1 MPNHGEKKMK
11 AIYQNLIIPFLLL
24 QGSLLAHC
32 QVPCG
37 IYNDAARIIQIQ
49 EDFSTIQKAMTK
61 IKELSQQQDA
71 TSMNQ
76 LTRWIMTKEDH
87 ASKIQ
92 KVVSDYFLTQR
103 IKVKTESSEFERYVK
118 QTTTLH
124 QILVSAMQCKQT
136 VDNINVDRGF
146 QLVDTF
152 IGYYFDKHG
161 LEHLEKLSE

>member
-1 MPNHGEKKMK
+1 MK
-11 AIYQNLIIPFLLL
+11 PIYQNLIIPFLLL

-49 EDFSTIQKAMTK
+49 EDFSTIQKAMIK

-71 TSMNQ
+71 TSLNQ
-76 LTRWIMTKEDH
+76 LTRWIITKEDH

-103 IKVKTESSEFERYVK
+103 IKVKTKGSDYNTYVK

-124 QILVSAMQCKQT
+124 QILVLAMKCKQT
-136 VDNINVDRGF
+136 VDLGHVDEGIHQIEAFIN
-146 QLVDTF
+146 L
-152 IGYYFDKHG
+152 YFDSHG
-161 LEHLEKLSE
+161 KDHIKQMSES

>member
-1 MPNHGEKKMK
+1 MK
-11 AIYQNLIIPFLLL
+11 PIYQNLIVPFLLL

-61 IKELSQQQDA
+61 IKELSQLQDA

-103 IKVKTESSEFERYVK
+103 IKAKTEGSEFDTYVK

-124 QILVSAMQCKQT
+124 QILVTAMKCKQT
-136 VDNINVDRGF
+136 VDLEHVDEGLY
-146 QLVDTF
+146 QIETF
-152 IGYYFDKHG
+152 INLYFDTHG
-161 LEHLEKLSE
+161 KDHIKKMSES

>member
-1 MPNHGEKKMK
+1 MK
-11 AIYQNLIIPFLLL
+11 PIYQNLIIPFLLL

-61 IKELSQQQDA
+61 IEELSQHQDA

-76 LTRWIMTKEDH
+76 LTRWIITKEDH

-103 IKVKTESSEFERYVK
+103 IKAKTEGSDYNTYVK

-124 QILVSAMQCKQT
+124 QILVSAMKCKQT
-136 VDNINVDRGF
+136 VDLEHVDEGLH
-146 QLVDTF
+146 QIKTF
-152 IGYYFDKHG
+152 INLYFDTH
-161 LEHLEKLSE
+161 EKDHIKQMSESK

>member
-1 MPNHGEKKMK
+1 MK
-11 AIYQNLIIPFLLL
+11 PIYQNLIIPFLLL

-49 EDFSTIQKAMTK
+49 EDFSTIQKAMTQ
-61 IKELSQQQDA
+61 IKELSLQQDA

-76 LTRWIMTKEDH
+76 LTRWIITKEDH

-92 KVVSDYFLTQR
+92 KVISEYFLTQR
-103 IKVKTESSEFERYVK
+103 IKEKTKGSDYNKYVK

-124 QILVSAMQCKQT
+124 QIMVSAMKCKQT
-136 VDNINVDRGF
+136 VDLEHVDEGLH
-146 QLVDTF
+146 QIETF
-152 IGYYFDKHG
+152 IDIYFDTNGKDHI
-161 LEHLEKLSE
+161 KQMSES

>member
-1 MPNHGEKKMK
+1 MK
-11 AIYQNLIIPFLLL
+11 PIYQNLIVPFLLL

-103 IKVKTESSEFERYVK
+103 IKAKTEGSDYNTYVK

-124 QILVSAMQCKQT
+124 QILVSAMKCKQT
-136 VDNINVDRGF
+136 IDEKNVKLGINLIDQFVE
-146 QLVDTF
+146 
-152 IGYYFDKHG
+152 IYFDSHG
-161 LEHLEKLSE
+161 LQHLQKLSE

>member
-1 MPNHGEKKMK
+1 MK
-11 AIYQNLIIPFLLL
+11 PIYQSLIIPFLLL

-37 IYNDAARIIQIQ
+37 IYNDAARIIKIQ

-76 LTRWIMTKEDH
+76 LTRWIITKEDH

-92 KVVSDYFLTQR
+92 KVVSEYFLTQR
-103 IKVKTESSEFERYVK
+103 IKAKTEGSKFDTYVK

-124 QILVSAMQCKQT
+124 QILVSAMKCKQT
-136 VDNINVDRGF
+136 VELGHIDEGLHQIK
-146 QLVDTF
+146 TF
-152 IGYYFDKHG
+152 IDLYFDTHG
-161 LEHLEKLSE
+161 KDHIKQLNES

>member
-1 MPNHGEKKMK
+1 MK
-11 AIYQNLIIPFLLL
+11 PIYLNLIAPFLLL

-103 IKVKTESSEFERYVK
+103 IKAKTEGSEFDTYVK

-124 QILVSAMQCKQT
+124 QILVSAMKCKQT
-136 VDNINVDRGF
+136 IDKQNVILGINLIDQFVER
-146 QLVDTF
+146 
-152 IGYYFDKHG
+152 YFDSHG
-161 LEHLEKLSE
+161 LEHLRKLSE

>member
-1 MPNHGEKKMK
+1 MK
-11 AIYQNLIIPFLLL
+11 PIYQKLIVPFLLL

-76 LTRWIMTKEDH
+76 LTRWIITKEDH

-92 KVVSDYFLTQR
+92 KVVSEYFLTQR
-103 IKVKTESSEFERYVK
+103 IKTKTESSEFDTYVK

-124 QILVSAMQCKQT
+124 QILVSAMKCKQT
-136 VDNINVDRGF
+136 VDLGHVDEGLN
-146 QLVDTF
+146 QIKTF
-152 IGYYFDKHG
+152 INLYFDTHG
-161 LEHLEKLSE
+161 KDHIKQMSES

>member
-1 MPNHGEKKMK
+1 MK
-11 AIYQNLIIPFLLL
+11 PIYQNLIVPFLLL

-49 EDFSTIQKAMTK
+49 EDFSTIKKAMTK

-92 KVVSDYFLTQR
+92 KVVSEYFLTQR
-103 IKVKTESSEFERYVK
+103 IKAKTEGSEFDTYVK

-124 QILVSAMQCKQT
+124 QILVSAMKCKQT
-136 VDNINVDRGF
+136 IDEQNVILGINLID
-146 QLVDTF
+146 QF
-152 IGYYFDKHG
+152 IEIYFDSHG
-161 LEHLEKLSE
+161 LQHLQKLSE

>member
-1 MPNHGEKKMK
+1 MK
-11 AIYQNLIIPFLLL
+11 PIYQSLIIPFLML

-103 IKVKTESSEFERYVK
+103 IKAKTEGSEFDTYVK

-124 QILVSAMQCKQT
+124 QILVSAMKCKQT
-136 VDNINVDRGF
+136 IDEQNVILGIILIDQFVER
-146 QLVDTF
+146 
-152 IGYYFDKHG
+152 YFDSHG
-161 LEHLEKLSE
+161 LEHLQKLSE

>member
-1 MPNHGEKKMK
+1 MK
-11 AIYQNLIIPFLLL
+11 PIYQSLIVPFLLL

-32 QVPCG
+32 QMPCG

-76 LTRWIMTKEDH
+76 LTRWIITKEDH

-103 IKVKTESSEFERYVK
+103 IKAKTEGSEFDTYVK

-124 QILVSAMQCKQT
+124 QILVSAMKCKQT
-136 VDNINVDRGF
+136 IDEQNVKLGINLIDQFVEE
-146 QLVDTF
+146 
-152 IGYYFDKHG
+152 YFDSHG
-161 LEHLEKLSE
+161 LEHLQKLSE

>member
-1 MPNHGEKKMK
+1 MK
-11 AIYQNLIIPFLLL
+11 PIYQNLIIPFLLL
-24 QGSLLAHC
+24 QGLLLAHC

-37 IYNDAARIIQIQ
+37 IYNDVARIIQIQ

-76 LTRWIMTKEDH
+76 LTRWVMTKEDH

-103 IKVKTESSEFERYVK
+103 IKPKTEGSEFDTYVK

-124 QILVSAMQCKQT
+124 QILVSAMKCKQT
-136 VDNINVDRGF
+136 VDLGHVDEGLH
-146 QLVDTF
+146 QIETF
-152 IGYYFDKHG
+152 IDLYFDTHG
-161 LEHLEKLSE
+161 KDHIKQLNKS

>member
-1 MPNHGEKKMK
+1 MK
-11 AIYQNLIIPFLLL
+11 QIYQNLIVPFLLL

-103 IKVKTESSEFERYVK
+103 IKAKTEGSEFDTYVK

-124 QILVSAMQCKQT
+124 QILVSAMKCKQT
-136 VDNINVDRGF
+136 IDEQNVILGIILIDEF
-146 QLVDTF
+146 VEQ
-152 IGYYFDKHG
+152 YFDSHG
-161 LEHLEKLSE
+161 LEHLQKLSE

>member
-1 MPNHGEKKMK
+1 MPNHGEKIMK
-11 AIYQNLIIPFLLL
+11 PIYQNLIIPFLLL

-76 LTRWIMTKEDH
+76 LTRWIITKEDH
-87 ASKIQ
+87 AE
-92 KVVSDYFLTQR
+92 DH
-103 IKVKTESSEFERYVK
+103 EG
-118 QTTTLH
+118 
-124 QILVSAMQCKQT
+124 
-136 VDNINVDRGF
+136 N
-146 QLVDTF
+146 
-152 IGYYFDKHG
+152 
-161 LEHLEKLSE
+161 

>member
-1 MPNHGEKKMK
+1 MK
-11 AIYQNLIIPFLLL
+11 PIYQNLIVPFLLL

-87 ASKIQ
+87 ASKLQ
-92 KVVSDYFLTQR
+92 KVVSEYFLTQR
-103 IKVKTESSEFERYVK
+103 IKAKTEGSEFDTYVK

-124 QILVSAMQCKQT
+124 QILVSAMKCKQT
-136 VDNINVDRGF
+136 IDEQNVILGINLIDQFVER
-146 QLVDTF
+146 
-152 IGYYFDKHG
+152 YFDSHG
-161 LEHLEKLSE
+161 LEHLQKLSE

>member
-1 MPNHGEKKMK
+1 MK
-11 AIYQNLIIPFLLL
+11 PIYQNLIIPFLLL
-24 QGSLLAHC
+24 HGSLLAHC

-37 IYNDAARIIQIQ
+37 IYNDVARIIQIQ

-76 LTRWIMTKEDH
+76 LTRWIITKEDH

-103 IKVKTESSEFERYVK
+103 IKAKTEGSGYDTYVK

-124 QILVSAMQCKQT
+124 QILVSAMKCKQT
-136 VDNINVDRGF
+136 VDLGHVDEGLH
-146 QLVDTF
+146 QIETF
-152 IGYYFDKHG
+152 INLYFDTHG
-161 LEHLEKLSE
+161 KDHIKQMSES

>member
-1 MPNHGEKKMK
+1 MK
-11 AIYQNLIIPFLLL
+11 PIYLNLIAPFLLL

-103 IKVKTESSEFERYVK
+103 IKAKTEGSEFDTYVK
-118 QTTTLH
+118 QTTTLQ
-124 QILVSAMQCKQT
+124 QILVSAMKCKQT
-136 VDNINVDRGF
+136 VELGHIDEGLHQI
-146 QLVDTF
+146 QTF
-152 IGYYFDKHG
+152 INLYFDTHG
-161 LEHLEKLSE
+161 KDHIKQLNKS

>member
-1 MPNHGEKKMK
+1 MK
-11 AIYQNLIIPFLLL
+11 PIYQSLIIPFLLL

-49 EDFSTIQKAMTK
+49 ENFSTIQKAMTK

-76 LTRWIMTKEDH
+76 LTRWVMTKENH

-92 KVVSDYFLTQR
+92 KVVSEYFLTQR
-103 IKVKTESSEFERYVK
+103 IKAKTERSEFDTYVK

-124 QILVSAMQCKQT
+124 QILVSTMKCKQT
-136 VDNINVDRGF
+136 VDEQNVILGINLIDQFVER
-146 QLVDTF
+146 
-152 IGYYFDKHG
+152 YFDSHG
-161 LEHLEKLSE
+161 LEHLQKLSE

>member
-1 MPNHGEKKMK
+1 MK
-11 AIYQNLIIPFLLL
+11 PIYQNLIVPFLLL

-76 LTRWIMTKEDH
+76 LTRWIITKEDH

-103 IKVKTESSEFERYVK
+103 IKAKTEGSEYNTYVK

-124 QILVSAMQCKQT
+124 QILVSAMKCKQT
-136 VDNINVDRGF
+136 VDLGHVDKGIHRIE
-146 QLVDTF
+146 TF
-152 IGYYFDKHG
+152 INLYFDTHG
-161 LEHLEKLSE
+161 KNHIKQLNES

>member
-1 MPNHGEKKMK
+1 MNHNFLKT
-11 AIYQNLIIPFLLL
+11 LLL
-24 QGSLLAHC
+24 FSLITGPLFAHC
-32 QVPCG
+32 QMPCG

-103 IKVKTESSEFERYVK
+103 IKAKTEGSEFDTYVK

-124 QILVSAMQCKQT
+124 QILVSAMKCKQT
-136 VDNINVDRGF
+136 VDLGHVDEGLH
-146 QLVDTF
+146 QIEAF
-152 IGYYFDKHG
+152 IDLYFDTHG
-161 LEHLEKLSE
+161 KGHIKQLNES

>member
-1 MPNHGEKKMK
+1 MK
-11 AIYQNLIIPFLLL
+11 PIYQNLIIPFLLF

-61 IKELSQQQDA
+61 IKELSEQQDA

-76 LTRWIMTKEDH
+76 LTRWIMTKDEH

-103 IKVKTESSEFERYVK
+103 IKAKTEGSEYNTYVK

-124 QILVSAMQCKQT
+124 QILVSAMKCKQT
-136 VDNINVDRGF
+136 IDKQNVILGINLIDQFVER
-146 QLVDTF
+146 
-152 IGYYFDKHG
+152 YFDSHG
-161 LEHLEKLSE
+161 LEHLRKLSE

>member
-1 MPNHGEKKMK
+1 MK
-11 AIYQNLIIPFLLL
+11 PIYQNLIVTFLLL

-92 KVVSDYFLTQR
+92 KVVSEYFLTQR
-103 IKVKTESSEFERYVK
+103 IKAKTEGSEFDTYVK

-124 QILVSAMQCKQT
+124 QILVSAMKCKQT
-136 VDNINVDRGF
+136 VDLGHVDEGLH
-146 QLVDTF
+146 QIKTF
-152 IGYYFDKHG
+152 IDLYFDTHG
-161 LEHLEKLSE
+161 KDHIKQLNKS

>member
-1 MPNHGEKKMK
+1 MK
-11 AIYQNLIIPFLLL
+11 PIYQNLIIPFLLL

-76 LTRWIMTKEDH
+76 LTRWIMTKEEH

-92 KVVSDYFLTQR
+92 KVVSNYFLTQR
-103 IKVKTESSEFERYVK
+103 IKAKTESSEFDTYVK

-124 QILVSAMQCKQT
+124 QILVSAMKCKQT
-136 VDNINVDRGF
+136 IDEQNVKLGINLIDQFVE
-146 QLVDTF
+146 Q
-152 IGYYFDKHG
+152 YFDSHG
-161 LEHLEKLSE
+161 LEHLQKLSE

>member
-1 MPNHGEKKMK
+1 MK
-11 AIYQNLIIPFLLL
+11 PIYQNLIVPFLLL

-76 LTRWIMTKEDH
+76 LTRWIMTKEEH

-92 KVVSDYFLTQR
+92 KVISDYFLTQR
-103 IKVKTESSEFERYVK
+103 IKAKTEGSEYNTYVK

-124 QILVSAMQCKQT
+124 QILVSAMKCKQT
-136 VDNINVDRGF
+136 IDKQNVILGINLIDQFVER
-146 QLVDTF
+146 
-152 IGYYFDKHG
+152 YFDSHG
-161 LEHLEKLSE
+161 LEHLRKLSE

>member
-1 MPNHGEKKMK
+1 MK
-11 AIYQNLIIPFLLL
+11 PIYQNLIIPFLLL

-103 IKVKTESSEFERYVK
+103 IKAKTEGSDYNTYVK

-124 QILVSAMQCKQT
+124 QILVSAMKCKQT
-136 VDNINVDRGF
+136 VDNSNVDRGIK
-146 QLVDTF
+146 LVDTF
-152 IGYYFDKHG
+152 IDYYFDKHG
-161 LEHLEKLSE
+161 LEHLEILSE

>member
-1 MPNHGEKKMK
+1 MK
-11 AIYQNLIIPFLLL
+11 PIYQNLIVPFLLL

-76 LTRWIMTKEDH
+76 LTRWVMTKEDH

-103 IKVKTESSEFERYVK
+103 IKAKTEGSEFDTYVK

-124 QILVSAMQCKQT
+124 QVLVSSMKCKQT
-136 VDNINVDRGF
+136 VDEQNVILGINLIDQFVE
-146 QLVDTF
+146 Q
-152 IGYYFDKHG
+152 YFDSHG
-161 LEHLEKLSE
+161 LEHLQKLSE